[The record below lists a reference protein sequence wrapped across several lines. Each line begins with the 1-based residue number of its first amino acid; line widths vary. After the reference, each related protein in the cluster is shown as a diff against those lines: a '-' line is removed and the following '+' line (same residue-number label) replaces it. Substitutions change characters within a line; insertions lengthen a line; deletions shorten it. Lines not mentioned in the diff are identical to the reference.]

1 MEERL
6 SGGVVEPGTGVAM
19 SSHGA
24 GIHIEKLEG
33 VSNYNSWKFQMKML
47 LTLEGLW
54 NNVSGDGGDASRDQK
69 ALARICLS
77 VKAACHQHVRH
88 CSKAKEA
95 WDTLAKTFEDKGLYR
110 RVLLLRKLHHTD
122 YNQFGSMT
130 DYLVGIMTLVQ
141 QLADI
146 GKVIEDAEVAE
157 LLLSGLPK
165 EFDALVSNLE
175 TACLTN
181 SLSSELVRSRL
192 IQEEYRK
199 NNFSEGVDAAFVTKN
214 RANKSKIICHYCKKS
229 GHIKSKCFKLKKDMQ
244 KPEEKSLVATAFV
257 AESQDGWLIDSG
269 CSAHMCNNKS
279 LFTEL
284 TDCNNVISI
293 ANDEKLECLGK
304 GTITVKTGKVVR
316 NITNV
321 LYVPKLSHNLLSVSC
336 LTQKGFNVIFNGG
349 GCFIYDKSS
358 KNSGNPIFCAFKDN
372 GLYRVNFGV
381 CQSSRYSQLV
391 HSSLLCNRQEAR
403 SAKVTA
409 NVPIDLWHKR
419 LGHLGIQGMCTLK
432 DGNATG
438 VLFQT
443 DNEQVL
449 KECVPCLEGKMAAK
463 QFPVGEA
470 RRATQSLELIH
481 SDVCGPLPDSS
492 LGGAKY
498 LVTFTDDYTR
508 KTFGYLMKHKSEVM
522 SHFVNFKRLVEKQVG
537 LPIKILRSDGGGE
550 YCNDSF
556 SKFLQQHGIIH
567 QKSIPYCQSQNGVS
581 ERLNRT
587 LMEKARCML
596 QGAGLC
602 GRYWGEAV
610 MTAIYLKNRSPTAAL
625 SGRTPEEVWTGSKP
639 DLSHLHVFG
648 CIAYSLVPE
657 QKRRKLDPK
666 SKRFLFV
673 GYSETSKGYRLLDP
687 SAPKNVVLSR
697 NVVFIENKFH
707 NNFNDIDNNDNDFIY
722 FELTNTMDNLN
733 SKNIDTPNSSNNDSN
748 LLNSSEN
755 ICYNN
760 ADMNSINDNVTSQN
774 VSQLEC
780 DQSVSDDTIGEVT
793 VFSDGEYCTGSED
806 DGVPA
811 ESPARD
817 VRHGCVTPARDVRHA
832 CVTPV
837 RDGPAEGGG
846 GASPPVS
853 ESRRPVRSTRS
864 RLPVKYNDYE
874 TDFSLIAQDFPLAEP
889 QSFEEAVSCP
899 DSDEWRAAMR
909 SEYDS
914 LISNNV
920 WKLVDRP
927 PNENVVKCKWVYK
940 KKYDANG
947 NFEKYKAR
955 LVARGF
961 TQIRGVDYN
970 DTFSPVVRHS
980 TLRIL
985 FALANELNLNID
997 HIDVTTA
1004 FLNGE
1009 LQETIFMEQPP
1020 GFGND
1025 DCKSKVC
1032 LLLKGIYGL
1041 KQASRNWNAK
1051 VHHLLSNNS
1060 YKQSKCEP
1068 CVYIKRS
1075 ERDITIIALY
1085 VDDFYIFYSTKC
1097 NELLPLLEDNFNI
1110 RNLGNLKN
1118 CLGMNI
1124 ERDRANGIMKISQS
1138 EYIKRLLQRFGM
1150 ENCKVVKTPMPTN
1163 CKLVKGKTSLCD
1175 DQYNYRQLMGCL
1187 MYLSVCT
1194 RPDISFACSQLSQF
1208 NNCFDVTHWQ
1218 AAKRV
1223 LRYLAGTIN
1232 FSLYFHKGG
1241 QLNLTAF
1248 ADADWANDPNDRRS
1262 YTGFVVKLG
1271 NNVIN
1276 WESRKQR
1283 CVALSSTE
1291 AEYLAITDVCKD
1303 ICFIRSFLS
1312 EIIPKLYQV
1321 TIFNDNQSAQKL
1333 LLIKEYC
1340 HKRTKHID
1348 IRYHFVKDLVQNG
1361 YVKVKY
1367 LQTESMVADVL
1378 TKPLCVMKHHKFVN
1392 DMNVRI

>member
-6 SGGVVEPGTGVAM
+6 SEVVEPGTSAAMPSLGGGV
-19 SSHGA
+19 
-24 GIHIEKLEG
+24 HIEKLEG
-33 VSNYNSWKFQMKML
+33 VSNYNSWKFQMKMI

-54 NNVSGDGGDASRDQK
+54 KYVDGVNDGDTSLDQR

-77 VKAACHQHVRH
+77 VKATCHQHVRH
-88 CSKAKEA
+88 CTKAKDA
-95 WDTLAKTFEDKGLYR
+95 WVKLASTFEDKGLYR
-110 RVLLLRKLHHTD
+110 RVLLLRKLHRID
-122 YNQFGSMT
+122 YTQYSSMT
-130 DYLVGIMTLVQ
+130 DYVDGIMTLVQ

-146 GKVIEDAEVAE
+146 GKTIDDAEVAE
-157 LLLSGLPK
+157 LLLSGLPQ

-175 TACLTN
+175 TACITN

-199 NNFSEGVDAAFVTKN
+199 NNFTENVDTAYVSKN
-214 RANKSKIICHYCKKS
+214 KVNKSKIICHYCKKS
-229 GHIKSKCFKLKKDMQ
+229 GHIKSKCFKLKKVMAN
-244 KPEEKSLVATAFV
+244 PEEKSLVAAAFV
-257 AESQDGWLIDSG
+257 AKSQDDWLVDSG
-269 CSAHMCNNKS
+269 CSAHMCNNKD
-279 LFTEL
+279 LFSEL
-284 TDCNNVISI
+284 MDCNNVISI

-304 GTITVKTGKVVR
+304 GTIRINAGNVVR

-336 LTQKGFNVIFNGG
+336 LTQKGFIVLFNDQ
-349 GCFIYDKSS
+349 GCFIHDKSS
-358 KNSGNPIFCAFKDN
+358 ENSGNPIVCAFKDN
-372 GLYRVNFGV
+372 GLYRVKFGV
-381 CQSSRYSQLV
+381 CLSSRYSQKV
-391 HSSLLCNRQEAR
+391 HSSLLCNRQEVQ

-409 NVPIDLWHKR
+409 HVPIDLWHKR
-419 LGHLGIQGMCTLK
+419 LGHLSIQGLCTLK
-432 DGNATG
+432 NGSATG

-443 DNEQVL
+443 DNVQVL

-470 RRATQSLELIH
+470 RRANKILELIH
-481 SDVCGPLPDSS
+481 SDVCGPLPESS
-492 LGGAKY
+492 FGGARY

-508 KTFGYLMKHKSEVM
+508 KTFGYLMKHKTEVM
-522 SHFVNFKRLVEKQVG
+522 SHFINFKRLVEKQVG
-537 LPIKILRSDGGGE
+537 LPIKIFRSDGGGE

-556 SKFLQQHGIIH
+556 SKFLQQQGIIH

-610 MTAIYLKNRSPTAAL
+610 ITAIYLKNRSPTAAL

-639 DLSHLHVFG
+639 DLGHLHVFG
-648 CIAYSLVPE
+648 CIAYSLVPD

-687 SAPKNVVLSR
+687 SKPKKIVLSR
-697 NVVFIENKFH
+697 NVAFIENKFY
-707 NNFNDIDNNDNDFIY
+707 NNFSDNDTNNNNECIY
-722 FELTNTMDNLN
+722 FELTGSMDNLN
-733 SKNIDTPNSSNNDSN
+733 SNNINAPNSSNNDIN
-748 LLNSSEN
+748 VLNSSEN
-755 ICYNN
+755 ICDNN
-760 ADMNSINDNVTSQN
+760 DNLNSINDNGEN
-774 VSQLEC
+774 NSQLGNE
-780 DQSVSDDTIGEVT
+780 QSVLEGTTGDIM
-793 VFSDGEYCTGSED
+793 VFSDEYCTGSED
-806 DGVPA
+806 EGVPA
-811 ESPARD
+811 VSP
-817 VRHGCVTPARDVRHA
+817 VSGVYHECVAPAHEA
-832 CVTPV
+832 S
-837 RDGPAEGGG
+837 AEGGG
-846 GASPPVS
+846 DASPPVS
-853 ESRRPVRSTRS
+853 VSRRPVRSTRS

-874 TDFSLIAQDFPLAEP
+874 TDFSLIAQEFPLAEP
-889 QSFEEAVSCP
+889 QSFEEAVSSP
-899 DSDEWRAAMR
+899 DSHEWRAAMK

-927 PNENVVKCKWVYK
+927 PSENVVKCKWVYK

-947 NFEKYKAR
+947 NFDKFKAR

-961 TQIRGVDYN
+961 TQRRGIDYN
-970 DTFSPVVRHS
+970 DTYSPVVRHS

-985 FALANELNLNID
+985 FSLANELDLNMD

-1004 FLNGE
+1004 FLNGD

-1020 GFGND
+1020 GFSNIDGKD
-1025 DCKSKVC
+1025 KVC
-1032 LLLKGIYGL
+1032 LLSKGIYGL
-1041 KQASRNWNAK
+1041 KQASRNWNLK
-1051 VHHLLSNNS
+1051 VNNLLSANG

-1068 CVYIKRS
+1068 CVYIKCS
-1075 ERDITIIALY
+1075 DKDITIIALF

-1110 RNLGNLKN
+1110 RNLGSLKN
-1118 CLGMNI
+1118 CLGMHI
-1124 ERDRANGIMKISQS
+1124 ERDRAKGIMKVSQS
-1138 EYIKRLLQRFGM
+1138 EYIKRLLERFGM
-1150 ENCKVVKTPMPTN
+1150 ENCKIVKTPMPTN
-1163 CKLVKGKTSLCD
+1163 CKLVKGETSLCD

-1218 AAKRV
+1218 AAKRI

-1241 QLNLTAF
+1241 KLNLTAF
-1248 ADADWANDPNDRRS
+1248 ADADWANDPTDRRS

-1312 EIIPKLYQV
+1312 EIIPNEYHV

-1333 LLIKEYC
+1333 LQVKEYC

-1348 IRYHFVKDLVQNG
+1348 IRYHFVKDLVQNNS
-1361 YVKVKY
+1361 VSVRY
-1367 LQTESMVADVL
+1367 LQTDSMVADVL
-1378 TKPLCVMKHHKFVN
+1378 TKPLCTVKHETFIKN
-1392 DMNVRI
+1392 MNVKV

>member
-1 MEERL
+1 MKAQRL
-6 SGGVVEPGTGVAM
+6 LAVGVVESGAGAAMSSLGTGV
-19 SSHGA
+19 
-24 GIHIEKLEG
+24 HIEKLEG
-33 VSNYNSWKFQMKML
+33 VCNYNSWKFQMKMM
-47 LTLEGLW
+47 LTLEDLW
-54 NNVSGDGGDASRDQK
+54 KFVENGDGGDISSDAR

-77 VKAACHQHVRH
+77 VKVACHQHVRL
-88 CSKAKEA
+88 CKTAKEA
-95 WDTLAKTFEDKGLYR
+95 WDKLASTFEDKGLYR

-122 YNQFGSMT
+122 YSQFTSMT
-130 DYLVGIMTLVQ
+130 DYIDGIMTLVQ

-146 GKVIEDAEVAE
+146 GKIIEDAEIAE

-175 TACLTN
+175 TACITN

-199 NNFSEGVDAAFVTKN
+199 NNLLDNVDTAYVSKN
-214 RANKSKIICHYCKKS
+214 KANKSRIICHYCKKS
-229 GHIKSKCFKLKKDMQ
+229 GHIKSKCFKMKKDLA
-244 KPEEKSLVATAFV
+244 KPDEEKSLLATASV
-257 AESQDGWLIDSG
+257 AKLQDCWLVDSG
-269 CSAHMCNNKS
+269 CSAHMCNNKD
-279 LFTEL
+279 LFSEL
-284 TDCNNVISI
+284 IDCNNVISI

-304 GTITVKTGKVVR
+304 GIIPIRNGNAVR
-316 NITNV
+316 KITNV

-336 LTQKGFNVIFNGG
+336 LIQKGFTVLFNDR

-358 KNSGNPIFCAFKDN
+358 KNPGNPIVCAFKDN

-381 CQSSRYSQLV
+381 CHISRYLQLV
-391 HSSLLCNRQEAR
+391 HSSLLCNRQEVQ
-403 SAKVTA
+403 SAKA
-409 NVPIDLWHKR
+409 AACVPIDLWHKR
-419 LGHLGIQGMCTLK
+419 LGHLSMQGLCTLK
-432 DGNATG
+432 NGSANG
-438 VLFQT
+438 ILFQT
-443 DNEQVL
+443 NNEQVL
-449 KECVPCLEGKMAAK
+449 KECIPCLEGKMAAK

-481 SDVCGPLPDSS
+481 SDVCGPLPMSS
-492 LGGAKY
+492 LSGARY

-508 KTFGYLMKHKSEVM
+508 KTFGYLMKHKTEVL
-522 SHFVNFKRLVEKQVG
+522 SHFVNFKKLVEKQVG
-537 LPIKILRSDGGGE
+537 LPIKIFRSDGGGE
-550 YCNDSF
+550 YCNDNF

-587 LMEKARCML
+587 LMEKVSCML
-596 QGAGLC
+596 RGAGLC

-625 SGRTPEEVWTGSKP
+625 SGRTPEEVWTGCKP
-639 DLSHLHVFG
+639 DLGHLHVFG

-666 SKRFLFV
+666 SKLYLFV

-687 SAPKNVVLSR
+687 SAPKRVVLSR
-697 NVVFIENKFH
+697 NVVFIENKFY
-707 NNFNDIDNNDNDFIY
+707 NNFNGVDNTDNESIY
-722 FELTNTMDNLN
+722 FEFNDEMNNRN
-733 SKNIDTPNSSNNDSN
+733 SNNFNAQNSSNNDSN
-748 LLNSSEN
+748 MLNSSES
-755 ICYNN
+755 IHNN
-760 ADMNSINDNVTSQN
+760 NDDSNSIDSNVINTSQKGLN
-774 VSQLEC
+774 E
-780 DQSVSDDTIGEVT
+780 QSVLDEITGDTLSFI
-793 VFSDGEYCTGSED
+793 DEYCTASD
-806 DGVPA
+806 DEGVPA
-811 ESPARD
+811 VSPARG
-817 VRHGCVTPARDVRHA
+817 VHQECATPAREA
-832 CVTPV
+832 S
-837 RDGPAEGGG
+837 AEGGG
-846 GASPPVS
+846 DASPPVS
-853 ESRRPVRSTRS
+853 VSQRPVRITRS

-874 TDFSLIAQDFPLAEP
+874 TDFSLIAQEFPLAEP
-889 QSFEEAVSCP
+889 QSFEDAVSSP
-899 DSDEWRAAMR
+899 DSLEWRAAMQC
-909 SEYDS
+909 EYDS
-914 LISNNV
+914 LTTNNV

-927 PNENVVKCKWVYK
+927 PDKNVVKCKWVFK

-961 TQIRGVDYN
+961 TQVRGVDYI

-985 FALANELNLNID
+985 FSLANELNLNID

-1004 FLNGE
+1004 FLNGDLE
-1009 LQETIFMEQPP
+1009 ETIFMEQPP
-1020 GFGND
+1020 GFSND

-1041 KQASRNWNAK
+1041 KQASRIWNVK
-1051 VHHLLSNNS
+1051 VHNLLSKNS

-1075 ERDITIIALY
+1075 NKDITIIALY

-1110 RNLGNLKN
+1110 RNLGSLKN

-1124 ERDRANGIMKISQS
+1124 ERDRVNGIMKVNQS

-1150 ENCKVVKTPMPTN
+1150 ENCKIVKTPMPTN
-1163 CKLVKGKTSLCD
+1163 CKLVKGETNLCD

-1218 AAKRV
+1218 AAKRI

-1232 FSLYFHKGG
+1232 FSLYFYKGG
-1241 QLNLTAF
+1241 KLNLTAF

-1303 ICFIRSFLS
+1303 ICFIRNFMS
-1312 EIIPKLYQV
+1312 EIIPREYHV

-1333 LLIKEYC
+1333 MKIKEYC

-1348 IRYHFVKDLVQNG
+1348 IRYHFVKDLIQNNSVG
-1361 YVKVKY
+1361 VEY
-1367 LQTESMVADVL
+1367 LQTDRMIADVL
-1378 TKPLCVMKHHKFVN
+1378 TKPLCTVKHDKFIKG
-1392 DMNVRI
+1392 MNVKV